1 MSERTLEEKARINGG
16 PLLSRLVEARK
27 RCAEICRKTR
37 APKIS
42 VEPVWNDD
50 YVFIDVSLM
59 DAISALGKMDVQR
72 KTCCFCDEK
81 FATMDELK
89 KHSAGCVEHPA
100 VKAHAY
106 SPA

>member
-1 MSERTLEEKARINGG
+1 LGEAVSERTVEEKARINGG

-42 VEPVWNDD
+42 VEPAWNDD
-50 YVFIDVSLM
+50 YLFVDVTLQ

-72 KTCCFCDEK
+72 KTCCFCGTA
-81 FATMDELK
+81 FSTMDELK
-89 KHSAGCVEHPA
+89 THSAGCLEHPA
-100 VKAHAY
+100 VKK
-106 SPA
+106 